1 MLTGLVTGCGKGKA
15 EGDSKKDSKDEITEI
30 VWQYPSAGNL
40 GSGFQDVEDA
50 LNEMLE
56 KDIGVHV
63 TFEPCSLMDSQ
74 KEASLMVSAGEQLD
88 ISLTAFTGL
97 GPLVDSELIVPLDD
111 LLDKYGK
118 DIKEHCGIL
127 LDGCKYGDNTYGVPT
142 AFVKGNTR
150 CV

>member
-1 MLTGLVTGCGKGKA
+1 MKRKVISAVLSLVMLSSLLTGCGGSKEGKNPKSDGA
-15 EGDSKKDSKDEITEI
+15 GGSEEIVNI

-74 KEASLMVSAGEQLD
+74 KEASLMVSAGEQL
-88 ISLTAFTGL
+88 ISA
-97 GPLVDSELIVPLDD
+97 
-111 LLDKYGK
+111 
-118 DIKEHCGIL
+118 
-127 LDGCKYGDNTYGVPT
+127 
-142 AFVKGNTR
+142 
-150 CV
+150 